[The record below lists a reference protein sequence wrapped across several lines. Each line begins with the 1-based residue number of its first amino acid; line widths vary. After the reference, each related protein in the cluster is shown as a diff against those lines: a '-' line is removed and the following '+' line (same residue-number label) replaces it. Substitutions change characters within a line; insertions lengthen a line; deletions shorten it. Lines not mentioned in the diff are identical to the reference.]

1 MKKIVVTV
9 AMLFAANAVAGDLD
23 QISTLSQSQFLKL
36 STDLGAAAA
45 YKGVTSATPLGLT
58 GFDVGVE
65 VTQTKIENTSEFRQA
80 GAGDIS
86 NLYGPKI
93 HVTKGLP
100 YGFDIGAFV
109 SRVSGVN
116 GSLIGAEAR
125 YAILDDGVATP
136 AVGIRLSGSK
146 LTGVRHVSLS
156 TFAIDAM
163 LSKKLTLVTPYIGVG
178 TVRVKSNVDVASLRE
193 ESFSKSRLFVG
204 MNVNFLVTNFAVE
217 AEKMGDNT
225 SLSAKVGFRF

>member
-1 MKKIVVTV
+1 MKKIVVAV

-23 QISTLSQSQFLKL
+23 QIGSLSQSQFLKL

-45 YKGVTSATPLGLT
+45 YKGVTPATPLGLA
-58 GFDVGVE
+58 GFDIGVE
-65 VTQTKIENTSEFRQA
+65 VTQTKIENTSVFRQA
-80 GAGDIS
+80 GAGDVS
-86 NLYGPKI
+86 NLYVPKI
-93 HVTKGLP
+93 HVSKGLP

-109 SRVSGVN
+109 SRVSGVK

-136 AVGIRLSGSK
+136 AVAVRLSGSK
-146 LTGVRHVSLS
+146 LTGVSHVSLS
-156 TFAIDAM
+156 TFALDAM

-178 TVRVKSNVDVASLRE
+178 SVRVKSNADVASLRE
-193 ESFSKSRLFVG
+193 ESFNKSRIFVG
-204 MNVNFLVTNFAVE
+204 MNVNLLVTNFAFE

-225 SLSAKVGFRF
+225 SLSAKAGYRF

>member
-1 MKKIVVTV
+1 MKKIVVAV
-9 AMLFAANAVAGDLD
+9 AVLFAANAVAGDLD

-45 YKGVTSATPLGLT
+45 YKGVTPATPLGLV

-65 VTQTKIENTSEFRQA
+65 VTQTKIENTSVFRQA
-80 GAGDIS
+80 GVGDIS
-86 NLYGPKI
+86 SLNVTKI
-93 HVTKGLP
+93 HVAKGLP

-109 SRVSGVN
+109 SRVSGVS

-146 LTGVRHVSLS
+146 LTGVSHVSLS

-193 ESFSKSRLFVG
+193 ESFNKSRLFVG